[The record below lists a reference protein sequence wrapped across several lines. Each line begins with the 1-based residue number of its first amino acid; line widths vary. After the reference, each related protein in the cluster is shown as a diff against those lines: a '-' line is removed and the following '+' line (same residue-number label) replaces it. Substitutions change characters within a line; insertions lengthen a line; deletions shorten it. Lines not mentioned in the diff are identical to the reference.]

1 MVVYR
6 GKTTKYM
13 GFAYMSASERVLL
26 SAQIQT
32 HAAKLIR
39 LQMVNDQ
46 KSILLRV
53 SQAKE
58 IGYSSMDKSV
68 S

>member
-1 MVVYR
+1 MTADRSGRINCELY
-6 GKTTKYM
+6 
-13 GFAYMSASERVLL
+13 RVLL